1 MPQTIKMTI
10 EELEKAKELIKT
22 QSPLSGGDFGVLL
35 RKYLKYQDQ
44 RIEYLAEKYQNK
56 GHHLHGYPIFDT
68 SFRGF

>member
-44 RIEYLAEKYQNK
+44 RVEDLAEKYQNK
-56 GHHLHGYPIFDT
+56 GHHLQGYPIFDT